1 MNWIF
6 ESPLTIV
13 LLGAGALALL
23 STVWV
28 QTGKSQ
34 VLIVMGIVGA
44 LLIAGLAVER
54 MVQTDREKLEAT
66 VREIAADVRRN
77 DHAKLYQHI
86 AKSAP
91 ELRARA
97 QAEIPNYQFTEC
109 TVTKIYRVEVMSDKR
124 PKEAEIEFMVRVS
137 GNFNYQGFQTGD
149 GTYLRFIR
157 LYFVEELDGK
167 WKVRDYAHED
177 RSAALV
183 NKPLGK

>member
-13 LLGAGALALL
+13 LLGAAALALL

-34 VLIVMGIVGA
+34 VLIAMGVVGA
-44 LLIAGLAVER
+44 LLIAGLVVER

-66 VREIAADVRRN
+66 VRDIAADVRRN
-77 DHAKLYQHI
+77 DHAQLYQHI

-109 TVTKIYRVEVMSDKR
+109 TVTKFYRVEVKSDKR
-124 PKEAEIEFMVRVS
+124 PKEAEVEFMVSVS

-149 GTYLRFIR
+149 GTYLRFVR
-157 LYFVEELDGK
+157 LYFVEEPNGE
-167 WKVRDYAHED
+167 WKVRDYAHD
-177 RSAALV
+177 DPSAAMV